1 MSRILCAWSPNWA
14 IANWRRRANANGP
27 QSDAPP
33 DPGAAGPPPPFALV
47 ETVRQVRRL
56 SAVSLEALR
65 LGLHPGQK
73 ATDAMA
79 LVPGLV
85 TAEAEPEADAE
96 ALAGLVDW
104 CVRFSP
110 AVAADAPDGL
120 FLDITGVAHLWGGEA
135 ELMEDFRARLAGNGL
150 PFRLAVADT
159 PGAAW
164 ALCRFGGD
172 GTIAPPGG
180 QGALLAPLPPA
191 ALRLDPESAAQIE
204 RLGLRRVSQLM
215 EIPRAPLGRRFGAQT
230 LMRLDQAL
238 GRAAEALSFR
248 RPPTPWVARLAFFE
262 PISAPED
269 MARVTEDV
277 TAKLCA
283 RLEAEGQGAR
293 RFEIAFHRVDGKAL
307 PVVVGLSLAGRD
319 ARRVARLFQPKLETV
334 DPGFGVE
341 SVTIC
346 AYAVEP
352 VSGRQARIDAGLDA
366 AVEDG
371 LAPLVDRLVN
381 RLGPERVWR
390 AAPVESHVPELA
402 VRRDAALGASPSQ
415 AAPWD
420 REAPRPVRLFRRP
433 EPLEQV
439 FALLPDDPPRQFR
452 WRGRLHEV
460 RRAEGPERIGEEWW
474 RREIGEVSV
483 THVRDYYR
491 VEDQEGARFW
501 LFRAGLYGDPD
512 VSPKWWLH
520 GVFA

>member
-1 MSRILCAWSPNWA
+1 MSRILCAWSPTWA
-14 IANWRRRANANGP
+14 IANWRRRNP
-27 QSDAPP
+27 QSDTPP
-33 DPGAAGPPPPFALV
+33 DALPPFALI

-56 SAVSLEALR
+56 AAVSLEANR
-65 LGLHPGQK
+65 LGLYPGQK

-79 LVPGLV
+79 LVPELA
-85 TAEAEPEADAE
+85 TADADPEADAL
-96 ALAGLVDW
+96 ALTELIDW

-110 AVAADAPDGL
+110 AVAADAPDSL

-135 ELMEDFRARLAGNGL
+135 EMLADFRARLTDNGL
-150 PFRLAVADT
+150 PFRLAIADT

-164 ALCRFGGD
+164 ALSRFGRD

-180 QGALLAPLPPA
+180 QGELLAPLPPA
-191 ALRLDPESAAQIE
+191 ALRLDPEAAAQIE
-204 RLGLRRVSQLM
+204 RLGLRRVGQLV
-215 EIPRAPLGRRFGAQT
+215 EIPRAPLGRRFGAHT
-230 LMRLDQAL
+230 LERLDQAL

-248 RPPTPWVARLAFFE
+248 RPPTPWIARLVFFE

-269 MARVTEDV
+269 MERVTQDV

-307 PVVVGLSLAGRD
+307 PLTVGLSLAGRD
-319 ARRVARLFQPKLETV
+319 ARRIARLFQPKLETV
-334 DPGFGVE
+334 DPGFGIE

-352 VSGRQARIDAGLDA
+352 VSGRQVRIEAGLDA

-402 VRRDAALGASPSQ
+402 VGRDPALGAEPSE
-415 AAPWD
+415 ATPWD

-452 WRGRLHEV
+452 WRSRLHEV
-460 RRAEGPERIGEEWW
+460 RRAEGPERIGDEWW
-474 RREIGEVSV
+474 KREIDEVSV
-483 THVRDYYR
+483 AHVRDYYR
-491 VEDQEGARFW
+491 VEDQDGARFW
-501 LFRAGLYGDPD
+501 LFRAGLYGEGDGP
-512 VSPKWWLH
+512 PKWWLH